1 MYSALGLWVLKLE
14 KWTFVHLFL
23 FKKLFNF
30 SKILC
35 IWVFF
40 LAHTCASLVPSE
52 LSLGSL
58 GTIVYIAV
66 SCHVLLGAEH
76 RSSGLLT
83 TEQMFRP
90 DLCLFF
96 DADIKSNYFYQY
108 LMTFVREIWEY
119 LISQDKGG
127 FPKISFSVYTK
138 KISLHHSFNISVYK
152 LTLNMVQ
159 VRMSL
164 IVLYFNA

>member
-1 MYSALGLWVLKLE
+1 M
-14 KWTFVHLFL
+14 
-23 FKKLFNF
+23 
-30 SKILC
+30 LC

-52 LSLGSL
+52 LSKGLGSL

-96 DADIKSNYFYQY
+96 YVDIKSNYFLPIPYD
-108 LMTFVREIWEY
+108 FC
-119 LISQDKGG
+119 
-127 FPKISFSVYTK
+127 
-138 KISLHHSFNISVYK
+138 
-152 LTLNMVQ
+152 
-159 VRMSL
+159 
-164 IVLYFNA
+164 